1 MQTGARTKRPR
12 ATAMYAQEKKSTRI
26 PTKALGALRS
36 SDRRERLTGES
47 DDKETNTELRPLAYH
62 AHNAIGLA

>member
-1 MQTGARTKRPR
+1 
-12 ATAMYAQEKKSTRI
+12 MYAQEKKSTRI
-26 PTKALGALRS
+26 PTKAQGASRS

-62 AHNAIGLA
+62 AHNAIDLA